1 MLDLE
6 EFLMLRDPFNEG
18 LSFNEIARRTGHYRG
33 AVRKC
38 LSSQVPPARGRL
50 IGS

>member
-18 LSFNEIARRTGHYRG
+18 LSISEIAMRTGHCRG
-33 AVRKC
+33 TDRF
-38 LSSQVPPARGRL
+38 
-50 IGS
+50 II

>member
-18 LSFNEIARRTGHYRG
+18 LSFNEIARMYK
-33 AVRKC
+33 A
-38 LSSQVPPARGRL
+38 SP
-50 IGS
+50 